1 MLTYFLHV
9 YSSRKVDGAKESPD
23 TADGE
28 GGGKVSELPSCNE
41 GSVKTTQFYL
51 TCTVPIQTTKDDDDY
66 EEGDQEGTFEVTDK
80 GDEDD
85 DDDDKADDGTTPGVS
100 EPKSPMQER
109 IQEAHARFVERKK
122 LVEASLVAARKARL
136 SKLESSG
143 AAAGLYS
150 GGPSKMRPGA
160 ALAVKDTSDVNR
172 FKNELSQRRKESG
185 GPSRLFTKD
194 RAKSSPELKA
204 PPTGATST
212 MRANQ
217 LLTAEY
223 RSRREQLIESI
234 RKHRGDARA
243 KEVEAKLNEVE
254 NALDVNQNAVRP
266 VLPFRKEVTKARIVE
281 KIPIVKRIVKMSHE
295 EELILDVSMSFIQG
309 LKVGVFKS
317 RKALSQNEQV
327 ALEDWLHLLRVTL
340 PSEWALHNLIDDL
353 LDQFNSVVKSHEAL
367 VRVLEKHPLHRDHW
381 SLSCSP
387 PGKIGG
393 GFTCGFW
400 KLLHV
405 MTVGLAEH
413 RGGEFVIKLRMARQD
428 SVLFSPELAADTVRE
443 YIANFFPCTS
453 CAEHFTERFDDCS
466 YRRCSR
472 LSDKV
477 SKTTDA
483 DWKEL
488 AKWLWEFHNE
498 VSIRVLHERADNDRK
513 KRQRSNVLRA
523 EQGPGAASVT
533 DEIAALYP
541 SIHDCLTCY
550 NGDGSWNEDAIFVF
564 LERQYW

>member
-1 MLTYFLHV
+1 VQRAPIECHKILTIAISL
-9 YSSRKVDGAKESPD
+9 
-23 TADGE
+23 
-28 GGGKVSELPSCNE
+28 L
-41 GSVKTTQFYL
+41 
-51 TCTVPIQTTKDDDDY
+51 TTKDDDDY
-66 EEGDQEGTFEVTDK
+66 EETDQEGAAASPETTAK

-85 DDDDKADDGTTPGVS
+85 DDDDKTEDGASTSVVRPG
-100 EPKSPMQER
+100 SPMQER
-109 IQEAHARFVERKK
+109 IHEAHARFVERKK
-122 LVEASLVAARKARL
+122 LVDASLVAARKARL
-136 SKLESSG
+136 SQLEASG
-143 AAAGLYS
+143 AVAAYN
-150 GGPSKMRPGA
+150 GGPSKVRPGA
-160 ALAVKDTSDVNR
+160 ALAVKDASDVNR
-172 FKNELSQRRKESG
+172 FKNELLQRRKDN
-185 GPSRLFTKD
+185 GPNRLFTRD

-204 PPTGATST
+204 PPAGATVT
-212 MRANQ
+212 MRSNQ
-217 LLTAEY
+217 LLTEEY
-223 RSRREQLIESI
+223 RSRREQLIASI
-234 RKHRGDARA
+234 RKHRGAARA
-243 KEVEAKLNEVE
+243 KEVEAKLSEVE
-254 NALDVNQNAVRP
+254 SALDVNQNAARP
-266 VLPFRKEVTKARIVE
+266 AVPFQKEVTKAGIVE
-281 KIPIVKRIVKMSHE
+281 RIPIVKRVVKMSHE

-309 LKVGVFKS
+309 LKAGVFKS
-317 RKALSQNEQV
+317 RNALSQTEQV

-353 LDQFNSVVKSHEAL
+353 LDHFNSVVKSHEAL
-367 VRVLEKHPLHRDHW
+367 VSVLEKHPLHRDHW
-381 SLSCSP
+381 SRSCSP
-387 PGKIGG
+387 PGKVGG

-413 RGGEFVIKLRMARQD
+413 RGGEYVIKLRMARQD

-477 SKTTDA
+477 SKATDA

-513 KRQRSNVLRA
+513 KSQRSNLLRA
-523 EQGPGAASVT
+523 EQGPGAAAVK

-541 SIHDCLTCY
+541 SIHDCMTCY
-550 NGDGSWNEDAIFVF
+550 NGDGSWNEHAIFVF